1 MIARRSLI
9 ASALALAGAAG
20 LGYGAAQLVGSRPV
34 TPAPESQNGGAHDE
48 HGEPGL
54 VPLKLADAAAAGVSV
69 ITPGRGGGADILLP
83 GRVTLAANALAA
95 LGAPVSGTVEH
106 VHVSAGAT
114 VAAGA
119 PIATVRSGEGATTRA
134 GLDAAGAGAKAAQA
148 AASRDRRLFDA
159 GVVARQ
165 DWEASQAAA
174 YKAQADYRAAQAQVR
189 AMGQPNANGVTV
201 LRSPIAGV
209 VTRIEVQVGG
219 FLTQG
224 ALVAEIA
231 DQSRAEYVFDA
242 PAMAAGAIRL
252 GQAIRV
258 QTPDGQEA
266 QAVISAVAPGA
277 SGGNTATVRATPSGR
292 TAPVGSVVSA
302 RAMTGAN
309 AGSEGAG
316 AVIVPSEA
324 IQTVEGRPVVFVVE
338 AGGFRAKPITP
349 GRVAAGSTEILRGLA
364 GTERIAGKG
373 AFLLK
378 AELGKGEA
386 GHED

>member
-1 MIARRSLI
+1 VIARRSII
-9 ASALALAGAAG
+9 ASAVALIAAAG
-20 LGYGAAQLVGSRPV
+20 LGYGAAHLVEGRSAPPV
-34 TPAPESQNGGAHDE
+34 REEVEGEHET

-95 LGAPVSGTVEH
+95 VGAPVSGAVEH
-106 VHVSAGAT
+106 VHVSPGAS
-114 VAAGA
+114 VAAGS
-119 PIATVRSGEGATTRA
+119 PMVTLRSADAALGRA
-134 GLDAAGAGAKAAQA
+134 GLDAAGAGLKAAQA
-148 AASRDRRLFDA
+148 AASRDRRLFEA

-165 DWEASQAAA
+165 DWEASQAVAE
-174 YKAQADYRAAQAQVR
+174 KVHADYRAAQVQVR
-189 AMGQPNANGVTV
+189 AMGRPGADGVTV

-209 VTRIEVQVGG
+209 VTRIETQVGG

-224 ALVAEIA
+224 ALVAEVA

-242 PAMAAGAIRL
+242 PAAAAGSIRL
-252 GQAIRV
+252 GQVIHV
-258 QTPDGQEA
+258 QSPDGQEA
-266 QAVISAVAPGA
+266 PAVISAVAPGA
-277 SGGNTATVRATPSGR
+277 SGGNTATVRATPSGK

-302 RAMTGAN
+302 RVMTGAN
-309 AGSEGAG
+309 VGAV
-316 AVIVPSEA
+316 VIVPSEA

-338 AGGFRAKPITP
+338 AGGFRAKPVTP
-349 GRVAAGSTEILRGLA
+349 GRVAAGSTEILRGLT

>member
-1 MIARRSLI
+1 LIARRYVI
-9 ASALALAGAAG
+9 ASAIALIAAAG
-20 LGYGAAQLVGSRPV
+20 LGYGAAQVVASRSA
-34 TPAPESQNGGAHDE
+34 APPPGEDSGGRGE
-48 HGEPGL
+48 HAATDF

-95 LGAPVSGTVEH
+95 LGAPVSGAVER
-106 VHVSAGAT
+106 VHVSAGSS
-114 VAAGA
+114 VSAGS
-119 PIATVRSGEGATTRA
+119 PIATLRSADAASGRA
-134 GLDAAGAGAKAAQA
+134 SLDAASAGVRAAEA
-148 AASRDRRLFDA
+148 AASRDRRLFEA

-174 YKAQADYRAAQAQVR
+174 DKARADDRAAQAQVR
-189 AMGQPNANGVTV
+189 AMSQPGTDGVTV

-209 VTRIEVQVGG
+209 VTRIETQVGG

-224 ALVAEIA
+224 TFVAEIA
-231 DQSRAEYVFDA
+231 DQDRSEYVFDA
-242 PAMAAGAIRL
+242 PAAAASAIRL
-252 GQAIRV
+252 GQAIQV

-266 QAVISAVAPGA
+266 PAIISAVAPGA
-277 SGGNTATVRATPSGR
+277 SAGNTATVRATPSGK

-302 RAMTGAN
+302 RVMTGTSAN
-309 AGSEGAG
+309 SQGGRAI
-316 AVIVPSEA
+316 IVPSEA
-324 IQTVEGRPVVFVVE
+324 VQTVEGRPVVFVVE
-338 AGGFRAKPITP
+338 GDGFRAKPVTP

-364 GTERIAGKG
+364 GTESVAGKG

>member
-1 MIARRSLI
+1 MIARHFI
-9 ASALALAGAAG
+9 VVSAVALFAAAG
-20 LGYGAAQLVGSRPV
+20 LGYGAARLFEGRSAA
-34 TPAPESQNGGAHDE
+34 PAREDE
-48 HGEPGL
+48 RGEPEAHGQPSL
-54 VPLKLADAAAAGVSV
+54 VPLKLTDAAAAGVSV
-69 ITPGRGGGADILLP
+69 VTPGRGGGADILLP

-95 LGAPVSGTVEH
+95 LGAPVSGTVERI
-106 VHVSAGAT
+106 HVSAGAN
-114 VAAGA
+114 VAAGS
-119 PIATVRSGEGATTRA
+119 PIATLRSADAASGRA
-134 GLDAAGAGAKAAQA
+134 NLDASAAGVRAAQA
-148 AASRDRRLFDA
+148 AASRDRRLLEA

-174 YKAQADYRAAQAQVR
+174 EKAQADHRAAQAQVR
-189 AMGQPNANGVTV
+189 AMGQPAANGVTV

-209 VTRIEVQVGG
+209 VTRIETQVGG

-242 PAMAAGAIRL
+242 PAAAAGSIQL
-252 GQAIRV
+252 GQVIHV

-266 QAVISAVAPGA
+266 QATISAVAPGA

-302 RAMTGAN
+302 RIMTGA
-309 AGSEGAG
+309 SEGG
-316 AVIVPSEA
+316 AIIVPSEA
-324 IQTVEGRPVVFVVE
+324 VQTVEGRPVVFVVE
-338 AGGFRAKPITP
+338 AGGFRAKPVTP
-349 GRVAAGSTEILRGLA
+349 GRVAAGSTEILRGLT
-364 GTERIAGKG
+364 GNERIAGKG

>member
-1 MIARRSLI
+1 MIARRYIIASVAALI
-9 ASALALAGAAG
+9 AAAG
-20 LGYGAAQLVGSRPV
+20 LGYGAAQLVEGRA
-34 TPAPESQNGGAHDE
+34 APSAHQQEGEEHEE

-54 VPLKLADAAAAGVSV
+54 VPLKLADATAAGVSV
-69 ITPGRGGGADILLP
+69 ITPGRGGGADLLLP
-83 GRVTLAANALAA
+83 GRVTLAANGLAA

-106 VHVSAGAT
+106 VHVSAGAN
-114 VAAGA
+114 VAAGS
-119 PIATVRSGEGATTRA
+119 PIATLRSADAASGRA
-134 GLDAAGAGAKAAQA
+134 SLDAAGAGVRAAQA
-148 AASRDRRLFDA
+148 AASRDRRLLDA

-174 YKAQADYRAAQAQVR
+174 EKAQADHRAAQAQVR
-189 AMGQPNANGVTV
+189 AMGQPGANGVTV

-224 ALVAEIA
+224 ALVAEVA

-242 PAMAAGAIRL
+242 PAAAAGAIRL
-252 GQAIRV
+252 GQVIHV

-266 QAVISAVAPGA
+266 PATVSAVAPGA
-277 SGGNTATVRATPSGR
+277 SGGNTATVRATPSGK

-302 RAMTGAN
+302 RVMTGASD
-309 AGSEGAG
+309 GGAI
-316 AVIVPSEA
+316 IVPNEA
-324 IQTVEGRPVVFVVE
+324 VQTVEGRPVVFVVE
-338 AGGFRAKPITP
+338 AGGFRAKPVTP

>member
-1 MIARRSLI
+1 VIARRSLI
-9 ASALALAGAAG
+9 ASAVALIAAAG
-20 LGYGAAQLVGSRPV
+20 LGFGAAQLLQHRPAAPA
-34 TPAPESQNGGAHDE
+34 PAPEHEGVE
-48 HGEPGL
+48 HGNHGETDL
-54 VPLKLADAAAAGVSV
+54 VPLKPADAAAAGVSV
-69 ITPGRGGGADILLP
+69 VTPGRGGGADILLP

-95 LGAPVSGTVEH
+95 LGAPVSGAVER
-106 VHVSAGAT
+106 VHVSAGAA
-114 VAAGA
+114 VAVGS
-119 PIATVRSGEGATTRA
+119 PIATLRSADAASGRA
-134 GLDAAGAGAKAAQA
+134 SLDAAAAGVRAARA
-148 AASRDRRLFDA
+148 AASRDRRLFEA

-174 YKAQADYRAAQAQVR
+174 EKAQADHRAAQAQVR
-189 AMGQPNANGVTV
+189 AMGGPGANGVAI
-201 LRSPIAGV
+201 LRSPINGV
-209 VTRIEVQVGG
+209 VTRIETQVGG

-224 ALVAEIA
+224 VLVAEIA
-231 DQSRAEYVFDA
+231 DPSRAEYVFDA
-242 PAMAAGAIRL
+242 PAAAGSIRL
-252 GQAIRV
+252 GQVIHV

-266 QAVISAVAPGA
+266 PATISAVAPGA
-277 SGGNTATVRATPSGR
+277 SGGNTAVVRATPSSK

-302 RAMTGAN
+302 RVMTGAN
-309 AGSEGAG
+309 AGGAI
-316 AVIVPSEA
+316 IVPSDA

-338 AGGFRAKPITP
+338 AGGFRATPVTP

>member
-1 MIARRSLI
+1 MTARRHLI
-9 ASALALAGAAG
+9 ASAVALIAAAG
-20 LGYGAAQLVGSRPV
+20 LGYGLAHLVEGRSV
-34 TPAPESQNGGAHDE
+34 APAHEEEGAE
-48 HGEPGL
+48 HGAMDL
-54 VPLKLADAAAAGVSV
+54 VPLKLADAASAGVSV

-95 LGAPVSGTVEH
+95 LGAPMSGAVER
-106 VHVSAGAT
+106 VHVSVGASVVAGS
-114 VAAGA
+114 
-119 PIATVRSGEGATTRA
+119 PIATLRSADAASGRA
-134 GLDAAGAGAKAAQA
+134 SLDAAGAGVRAAQA

-165 DWEASQAAA
+165 DWEASQASAE
-174 YKAQADYRAAQAQVR
+174 KAQADYRAAQAKVR
-189 AMGQPNANGVTV
+189 AMGQPGANGVAI
-201 LRSPIAGV
+201 LRSPIKGV
-209 VTRIEVQVGG
+209 VTRIETQVGG
-219 FLTQG
+219 FLAQG

-242 PAMAAGAIRL
+242 PAAAADSIRL
-252 GQAIRV
+252 GQVIHVRS
-258 QTPDGQEA
+258 PDGQEA
-266 QAVISAVAPGA
+266 PATISAVAPGA

-302 RAMTGAN
+302 RVMTGASD
-309 AGSEGAG
+309 GGAI
-316 AVIVPSEA
+316 IVPSEA
-324 IQTVEGRPVVFVVE
+324 VQTVEGRPVVFVVE
-338 AGGFRAKPITP
+338 AAGFRAKPVTP
-349 GRVAAGSTEILRGLA
+349 GRVAAGSTEILRGLT

>member
-1 MIARRSLI
+1 MIARRSII
-9 ASALALAGAAG
+9 ASAVALIAAAA
-20 LGYGAAQLVGSRPV
+20 LGYGAAHLIDRPSAA
-34 TPAPESQNGGAHDE
+34 PAQKTEEHGEE

-54 VPLKLADAAAAGVSV
+54 VSLKLADAASAGVSV

-106 VHVSAGAT
+106 VHVSPGAS
-114 VAAGA
+114 VAAGS
-119 PIATVRSGEGATTRA
+119 PIATLRSADAASGRA
-134 GLDAAGAGAKAAQA
+134 SLDAAGAGVRAAQA

-174 YKAQADYRAAQAQVR
+174 EKAQADYRAAQVQVR
-189 AMGQPNANGVTV
+189 AMGGPGANGVTV

-209 VTRIEVQVGG
+209 VTRIETQVGG

-224 ALVAEIA
+224 ALVAEVA

-242 PAMAAGAIRL
+242 PAAAAGSIRL
-252 GQAIRV
+252 GQVIHV
-258 QTPDGQEA
+258 QSPDGQEA
-266 QAVISAVAPGA
+266 PAVISAVAPGG
-277 SGGNTATVRATPSGR
+277 SGGNTATVRATPSGK

-302 RAMTGAN
+302 RVMTGAN
-309 AGSEGAG
+309 GG
-316 AVIVPSEA
+316 AVIIVPSEA

-338 AGGFRAKPITP
+338 TGGFRAKPVTP
-349 GRVAAGSTEILRGLA
+349 GRVAAGSTEILRGLT

>member
-1 MIARRSLI
+1 LIARRNVI
-9 ASALALAGAAG
+9 ASAVALIVAAG
-20 LGYGAAQLVGSRPV
+20 LGYGLAHLTEGRSAAPV
-34 TPAPESQNGGAHDE
+34 HKEEAAE
-48 HGEPGL
+48 HGEHGATDL

-95 LGAPVSGTVEH
+95 LGAPVSGTVER
-106 VHVSAGAT
+106 VHVSAGAN
-114 VAAGA
+114 VAAGS
-119 PIATVRSGEGATTRA
+119 PIATLRSADAASGRA
-134 GLDAAGAGAKAAQA
+134 NLDSAGAGVRAAQA

-174 YKAQADYRAAQAQVR
+174 DKAQADYRAAQAQVR
-189 AMGQPNANGVTV
+189 AMGQPGTNGVTV
-201 LRSPIAGV
+201 LRSPIRGI
-209 VTRIEVQVGG
+209 VTRIETQVGG

-224 ALVAEIA
+224 VLVAEVA

-242 PAMAAGAIRL
+242 PAAAASSIRI
-252 GQAIRV
+252 GQAIHV
-258 QTPDGQEA
+258 QTPDGQETP
-266 QAVISAVAPGA
+266 AVISAVAPGA
-277 SGGNTATVRATPSGR
+277 SGGNTAIVRATPSGG

-302 RAMTGAN
+302 RVMTGVS
-309 AGSEGAG
+309 AGNTI
-316 AVIVPSEA
+316 IVPSEA
-324 IQTVEGRPVVFVVE
+324 VQTVEGRPVVFVVE
-338 AGGFRAKPITP
+338 AAGFRAKPVTP
-349 GRVAAGSTEILRGLA
+349 GRVAAGSTEILRGLT

>member
-1 MIARRSLI
+1 MIARRYAI
-9 ASALALAGAAG
+9 ASAVALIAAAG
-20 LGYGAAQLVGSRPV
+20 LGYGAAQFAGSRSAA
-34 TPAPESQNGGAHDE
+34 PAHEEEGAEHDE
-48 HGEPGL
+48 HAATDL

-69 ITPGRGGGADILLP
+69 VTPGRGGGADILLP
-83 GRVTLAANALAA
+83 GRVTLAANALAT
-95 LGAPVSGTVEH
+95 LGAPVSGAVER
-106 VHVSAGAT
+106 VHVSAGAN
-114 VAAGA
+114 VAPGS
-119 PIATVRSGEGATTRA
+119 PIVTLRSADAASGRA
-134 GLDAAGAGAKAAQA
+134 GLDAAGAGVRAAQA

-174 YKAQADYRAAQAQVR
+174 EKAQADYRAAQAQVR
-189 AMGQPNANGVTV
+189 AMGQPGANGVTV

-209 VTRIEVQVGG
+209 VTRIETQVGG

-224 ALVAEIA
+224 ALVAEVA

-242 PAMAAGAIRL
+242 PAAAAGSIRL
-252 GQAIRV
+252 GQVIHV

-266 QAVISAVAPGA
+266 PATISAVAPGA
-277 SGGNTATVRATPSGR
+277 SGGNTATVRATPSGK

-302 RAMTGAN
+302 RVMTGTSD
-309 AGSEGAG
+309 GGAI
-316 AVIVPSEA
+316 IVPSEA
-324 IQTVEGRPVVFVVE
+324 VQTVEGRPVVFVVE
-338 AGGFRAKPITP
+338 AAGFRAKPVTP
-349 GRVAAGSTEILRGLA
+349 GRVAAGSTEILRGLT

>member
-1 MIARRSLI
+1 MIARRSII
-9 ASALALAGAAG
+9 ASAVALIAAAG
-20 LGYGAAQLVGSRPV
+20 LGYGAAHLVEGRS
-34 TPAPESQNGGAHDE
+34 PAPVLEAVEGEHE
-48 HGEPGL
+48 THGEPGL
-54 VPLKLADAAAAGVSV
+54 VPLKLADAASAGVSV

-95 LGAPVSGTVEH
+95 LGAPVSGAVER
-106 VHVSAGAT
+106 VHVSPGAS

-119 PIATVRSGEGATTRA
+119 PIVTLRSADAASGRA
-134 GLDAAGAGAKAAQA
+134 GLDAAGAGLRAAQA
-148 AASRDRRLFDA
+148 AASRDHRLFEA

-165 DWEASQAAA
+165 DWEASQAVAE
-174 YKAQADYRAAQAQVR
+174 KAQADYRAAQAQVR
-189 AMGQPNANGVTV
+189 AMGRPSANGVAV

-209 VTRIEVQVGG
+209 VTRIETQVGG

-224 ALVAEIA
+224 ALVAEVA

-242 PAMAAGAIRL
+242 PAAAAGSIRL
-252 GQAIRV
+252 GQVIHV
-258 QTPDGQEA
+258 QSPDGQEA
-266 QAVISAVAPGA
+266 PAVISAVAPGA
-277 SGGNTATVRATPSGR
+277 SGGNTATVRATPSGK

-302 RAMTGAN
+302 RVMTGAN
-309 AGSEGAG
+309 VGAV
-316 AVIVPSEA
+316 VIVPSEA

-338 AGGFRAKPITP
+338 AGGFRAKPVTP
-349 GRVAAGSTEILRGLA
+349 GRVAAGSTEILRGLT
-364 GTERIAGKG
+364 GTERLAGKG

>member
-9 ASALALAGAAG
+9 ASAAALIAAAG
-20 LGYGAAQLVGSRPV
+20 LGYGIARLVERPAAV
-34 TPAPESQNGGAHDE
+34 PAESGGEHAEE

-69 ITPGRGGGADILLP
+69 VTPGRGGGADILLP
-83 GRVTLAANALAA
+83 GRVVLAANALAA
-95 LGAPVSGTVEH
+95 LGAPVSGTVER
-106 VHVSAGAT
+106 VHVSAGVS
-114 VAAGA
+114 VAAGS
-119 PIATVRSGEGATTRA
+119 PIATLRSADAASGRA
-134 GLDAAGAGAKAAQA
+134 SLDAAGAGVRAAQA
-148 AASRDRRLFDA
+148 AAIRDRRLFDA

-165 DWEASQAAA
+165 DWEASQATAE
-174 YKAQADYRAAQAQVR
+174 KAQADYRAAQAQVR
-189 AMGQPNANGVTV
+189 AMGQPGVNGLTV

-209 VTRIEVQVGG
+209 VTRVEVQVGG

-224 ALVAEIA
+224 GLVAEIA

-242 PAMAAGAIRL
+242 PAAAAGSIRL
-252 GQAIRV
+252 GQVIHV

-266 QAVISAVAPGA
+266 AATISAAAPGA
-277 SGGNTATVRATPSGR
+277 SGGNTATVRAAPSGK

-302 RAMTGAN
+302 RVMTGARDSD
-309 AGSEGAG
+309 AI
-316 AVIVPSEA
+316 IVPSEA
-324 IQTVEGRPVVFVVE
+324 VQTVEGRPVVFVVE
-338 AGGFRAKPITP
+338 TGGFRAKPVTP
-349 GRVAAGSTEILRGLA
+349 GRVAAGSTEILRGLS

>member
-1 MIARRSLI
+1 VIDRRYIIVGAVALI
-9 ASALALAGAAG
+9 AAAG
-20 LGYGAAQLVGSRPV
+20 LGYGAAQLVEGRSAA
-34 TPAPESQNGGAHDE
+34 PAHEGEEGGED

-95 LGAPVSGTVEH
+95 LGAPVSGTVER
-106 VHVSAGAT
+106 VHVSAGVS
-114 VAAGA
+114 VAAGT
-119 PIATVRSGEGATTRA
+119 PIATVRSGEGASTRA
-134 GLDAAGAGAKAAQA
+134 SLDAAAAGARAAQA
-148 AASRDRRLFDA
+148 AATRDRRLFDA

-165 DWEASQAAA
+165 DWEASQAGAE
-174 YKAQADYRAAQAQVR
+174 KAQADYRAAQAQVR
-189 AMGQPNANGVTV
+189 AMGQPGANGVTV
-201 LRSPIAGV
+201 LRSPITGI
-209 VTRIEVQVGG
+209 VTRIEAQVGG

-242 PAMAAGAIRL
+242 PAAAADAIRL
-252 GQAIRV
+252 GQVVHV
-258 QTPDGQEA
+258 QMPDGQEA
-266 QAVISAVAPGA
+266 PATISAVAPGA
-277 SGGNTATVRATPSGR
+277 SGGNTATVRAKPSGR

-302 RAMTGAN
+302 RVMTGA
-309 AGSEGAG
+309 GGGAI
-316 AVIVPSEA
+316 IVPSEA
-324 IQTVEGRPVVFVVE
+324 VQTVEGRPVVFVVE
-338 AGGFRAKPITP
+338 TGGFRAKPVTP
-349 GRVAAGSTEILRGLA
+349 GRVAAGSTEILRGLTGA
-364 GTERIAGKG
+364 ERIAGKG

>member
-1 MIARRSLI
+1 MIARRFII
-9 ASALALAGAAG
+9 ASAVALITAAG
-20 LGYGAAQLVGSRPV
+20 LGYGVARLVDRPPIKSSHTEEGEEHAGQGAA
-34 TPAPESQNGGAHDE
+34 D
-48 HGEPGL
+48 L
-54 VPLKLADAAAAGVSV
+54 VPLPLADAAAAGVSV

-95 LGAPVSGTVEH
+95 LGAPVSGTVER
-106 VHVSAGAT
+106 VHVSAGVN
-114 VAAGA
+114 VAAGT
-119 PIATVRSGEGATTRA
+119 PIATLRSGEAASIRA
-134 GLDAAGAGAKAAQA
+134 SLDASGANVRAAQA

-165 DWEASQAAA
+165 DWEASQANAE
-174 YKAQADYRAAQAQVR
+174 KAQADHRAAQAQVR
-189 AMGQPNANGVTV
+189 AMGQPGANGVTV

-209 VTRIEVQVGG
+209 VTRIETQVGG
-219 FLTQG
+219 FLSQG

-242 PAMAAGAIRL
+242 PAGAAGSIRL
-252 GQAIRV
+252 GQVIHV

-266 QAVISAVAPGA
+266 PATISAVAPGA
-277 SGGNTATVRATPSGR
+277 SGGNTATVRATPSGK

-302 RAMTGAN
+302 RVMTGAQV
-309 AGSEGAG
+309 GGAI
-316 AVIVPSEA
+316 IVPSEA
-324 IQTVEGRPVVFVVE
+324 VQTVEGRPVVFVVE
-338 AGGFRAKPITP
+338 AGGFRAKPVTP
-349 GRVAAGSTEILRGLA
+349 GRVAAGSVEILRGLT

>member
-1 MIARRSLI
+1 MIARRYII
-9 ASALALAGAAG
+9 ASAVALIAAAG
-20 LGYGAAQLVGSRPV
+20 LGYGVAQLVEGRSA
-34 TPAPESQNGGAHDE
+34 PAAHEEEGGQHEE
-48 HGEPGL
+48 HAATDL
-54 VPLKLADAAAAGVSV
+54 VPLKLADASAAGVSV

-95 LGAPVSGTVEH
+95 LGAPVSGTVER
-106 VHVSAGAT
+106 VHVSAGAN
-114 VAAGA
+114 VAAGS
-119 PIATVRSGEGATTRA
+119 PIATLRSADAASGRA
-134 GLDAAGAGAKAAQA
+134 SLDAAGAGVRAAQA
-148 AASRDRRLFDA
+148 AAGRDRRLFDA

-174 YKAQADYRAAQAQVR
+174 EKAQADYRAAQAQVR
-189 AMGQPNANGVTV
+189 AMGGPSANGVTV
-201 LRSPIAGV
+201 LRSPIDGV
-209 VTRIEVQVGG
+209 VTRIETQVGG

-224 ALVAEIA
+224 ALVAEVA

-242 PAMAAGAIRL
+242 PAAAAGSIRL
-252 GQAIRV
+252 GQAIHV
-258 QTPDGQEA
+258 QTPDGQETPA
-266 QAVISAVAPGA
+266 TISAVAPGA

-302 RAMTGAN
+302 RVMTGASD
-309 AGSEGAG
+309 GGAI
-316 AVIVPSEA
+316 IVPSEA
-324 IQTVEGRPVVFVVE
+324 VQTVEGRPVVFVVE
-338 AGGFRAKPITP
+338 TAGFRAKPVTP
-349 GRVAAGSTEILRGLA
+349 GRVAAGSTEILRGLT

>member
-1 MIARRSLI
+1 MIARRHVI
-9 ASALALAGAAG
+9 ASAVALIAATG
-20 LGYGAAQLVGSRPV
+20 LGYGAAQFVGSRSAA
-34 TPAPESQNGGAHDE
+34 PAHEEEGGEHAE
-48 HGEPGL
+48 HGAADL

-95 LGAPVSGTVEH
+95 LGAPVSGTVER
-106 VHVSAGAT
+106 VHVSAGAN
-114 VAAGA
+114 VAAGS
-119 PIATVRSGEGATTRA
+119 PIATLRSADAASGRA
-134 GLDAAGAGAKAAQA
+134 NLDAAGAGVKAAQA

-165 DWEASQAAA
+165 DWEASQAVAE
-174 YKAQADYRAAQAQVR
+174 KAQADYRAAQAQVR
-189 AMGQPNANGVTV
+189 AMGGPGANGVTV

-209 VTRIEVQVGG
+209 VTRIETQVGG

-242 PAMAAGAIRL
+242 PAAAAGSIRL
-252 GQAIRV
+252 GQVIHV

-266 QAVISAVAPGA
+266 PATISAVAPGA
-277 SGGNTATVRATPSGR
+277 SGGNTATVRATPSGK

-302 RAMTGAN
+302 RVMTGAG
-309 AGSEGAG
+309 GSGAI
-316 AVIVPSEA
+316 IVPSEA
-324 IQTVEGRPVVFVVE
+324 VQTVEGRPVVFVIE
-338 AGGFRAKPITP
+338 AAGFRAKPVTP
-349 GRVAAGSTEILRGLA
+349 GRVTAGSTEILRGLTDA
-364 GTERIAGKG
+364 ERIAGKG

>member
-1 MIARRSLI
+1 VIARRYII
-9 ASALALAGAAG
+9 ASAVALMAAAG
-20 LGYGAAQLVGSRPV
+20 LGYGAAKLVEGRS
-34 TPAPESQNGGAHDE
+34 TATAPESEGPEHE
-48 HGEPGL
+48 THGETDL
-54 VPLKLADAAAAGVSV
+54 VPLKLTDAAAAGVSV
-69 ITPGRGGGADILLP
+69 VTPGRGGGGDILLP

-95 LGAPVSGTVEH
+95 LGAPVSGAVER
-106 VHVSAGAT
+106 VHVSAGAAVAVGSPIAT
-114 VAAGA
+114 LRSADAASGRASLDAAAAGA
-119 PIATVRSGEGATTRA
+119 R
-134 GLDAAGAGAKAAQA
+134 AAQA
-148 AASRDRRLFDA
+148 AASRDRRLFEA

-174 YKAQADYRAAQAQVR
+174 EKAQADHRAAQAQVR
-189 AMGQPNANGVTV
+189 AMGGPGANGVAI
-201 LRSPIAGV
+201 LRSPIKGV
-209 VTRIEVQVGG
+209 VTRIETQVGG

-231 DQSRAEYVFDA
+231 DQNRAEYVFDA
-242 PAMAAGAIRL
+242 PAAAAGSIRL
-252 GQAIRV
+252 GQVIHV

-266 QAVISAVAPGA
+266 PATISAVAPGA
-277 SGGNTATVRATPSGR
+277 SGGNTAVVRATPSGR

-302 RAMTGAN
+302 RVMTGAN
-309 AGSEGAG
+309 AGG

-338 AGGFRAKPITP
+338 AGGFRATPVTP

>member
-1 MIARRSLI
+1 MIARRFII
-9 ASALALAGAAG
+9 ASAVALIAAAG
-20 LGYGAAQLVGSRPV
+20 LGYGAARLFEGRSAAPV
-34 TPAPESQNGGAHDE
+34 HEDEGGEPEAH
-48 HGEPGL
+48 GQPGL
-54 VPLKLADAAAAGVSV
+54 VPLKLADATAAGVSV
-69 ITPGRGGGADILLP
+69 VTPGRGGGADILLP

-95 LGAPVSGTVEH
+95 LGAPVSGTVER
-106 VHVSAGAT
+106 VHVSAGAN
-114 VAAGA
+114 VAAGS
-119 PIATVRSGEGATTRA
+119 PIATLRSADAASGRA
-134 GLDAAGAGAKAAQA
+134 NLDASAAGVRAAQA
-148 AASRDRRLFDA
+148 AASRDRRLFEA

-174 YKAQADYRAAQAQVR
+174 EKAQADHRAAQAHVR
-189 AMGQPNANGVTV
+189 TMGQPAANGVTV

-242 PAMAAGAIRL
+242 PAAAAGSIRL
-252 GQAIRV
+252 GQLIHV
-258 QTPDGQEA
+258 QTPDGQEVPA
-266 QAVISAVAPGA
+266 TITAVAPGA
-277 SGGNTATVRATPSGR
+277 SGDNTATVRATPSGK
-292 TAPVGSVVSA
+292 TPPVGSVVSA
-302 RAMTGAN
+302 RVTTGASP
-309 AGSEGAG
+309 GSEAGGAI
-316 AVIVPSEA
+316 IVPSEA
-324 IQTVEGRPVVFVVE
+324 VQTVEGRPVVFVVE
-338 AGGFRAKPITP
+338 AGGFRAKPVTP
-349 GRVAAGSTEILRGLA
+349 GRVATGSTEILRGLI